1 MFSTRQYRTARAPH
15 KESCAYPPL
24 SISRLILARAL
35 RRQGHRVTSS
45 VAKLVGGQILTMQR
59 LIVALCLSAAAAL
72 VPNSAA
78 ARSNSN
84 AKAPLKVG

>member
-1 MFSTRQYRTARAPH
+1 
-15 KESCAYPPL
+15 
-24 SISRLILARAL
+24 
-35 RRQGHRVTSS
+35 
-45 VAKLVGGQILTMQR
+45 MQR

-84 AKAPLKVG
+84 AKAPLKVVSGVPKRGYGSSALKEERCTTPLQHWLHASSCVQKE